1 MILRRT
7 VLVTAF
13 LSLSPA
19 IRAGSPDVEA
29 RPVAAPA
36 DDGMTDPVARR
47 QMQVHFLI
55 ASELYKDGN
64 YQGAIEEWKRVLKI
78 QPNHALAKEKI
89 QRAREKVASS
99 HSRESGN
106 PE

>member
-1 MILRRT
+1 MIFRRA

-13 LSLSPA
+13 LSFSPA
-19 IRAGSPDVEA
+19 LRAGSPVADPSPA
-29 RPVAAPA
+29 VAAEEGVA
-36 DDGMTDPVARR
+36 DPVARR

-64 YQGAIEEWKRVLKI
+64 YHGAIEEWKRVLKI

-89 QRAREKVASS
+89 QRARE
-99 HSRESGN
+99 RLSGRGRS
-106 PE
+106 